1 MRLLVL
7 LLTATMLVTG
17 CESLSKQPSS
27 PQDDVMIDL
36 KDKNNADATKILSNV
51 LQDNGYTVRKVSQ
64 DQFIVTYNQHNYI
77 LEPKLMKNSLSR
89 IVVSRLF
96 EIKEEYQHS
105 PKLFVLV
112 TSLNRD
118 LNFAKFSIL
127 PGNRA
132 GHVQTAITFA
142 HETVSLDE
150 IKQFIAW
157 FDDSLAEVKQ
167 MVPREALDMIKH
179 TSRQ

>member
-36 KDKNNADATKILSNV
+36 KNNADATKILSNV

-89 IVVSRLF
+89 IVVSRLLKSKKN
-96 EIKEEYQHS
+96 ISTRK
-105 PKLFVLV
+105 VLPG
-112 TSLNRD
+112 SIHRD
-118 LNFAKFSIL
+118 L
-127 PGNRA
+127 
-132 GHVQTAITFA
+132 
-142 HETVSLDE
+142 
-150 IKQFIAW
+150 
-157 FDDSLAEVKQ
+157 
-167 MVPREALDMIKH
+167 
-179 TSRQ
+179 